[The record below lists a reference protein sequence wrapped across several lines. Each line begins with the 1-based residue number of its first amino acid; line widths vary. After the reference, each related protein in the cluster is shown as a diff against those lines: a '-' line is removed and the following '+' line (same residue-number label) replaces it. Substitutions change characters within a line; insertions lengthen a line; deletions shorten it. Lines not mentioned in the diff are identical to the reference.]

1 MKKQRTSI
9 QRQVNKLAFV
19 MMALMGV
26 IVLRYGWLQLIE
38 GNEMSERMKA
48 QVGHDFAIQSPR
60 GTVLD
65 RNGRELAVSTMTKS
79 LYIDPAHVKDPSAVA
94 ADLAPLIGKSE
105 QDILD
110 DIAVGGGFVWEAPH
124 GAAGI

>member
-1 MKKQRTSI
+1 
-9 QRQVNKLAFV
+9 

-38 GNEMSERMKA
+38 GNEMSERMKE

-105 QDILD
+105 
-110 DIAVGGGFVWEAPH
+110 
-124 GAAGI
+124 